1 MRKIEKETLQIIN
14 QYKNDEYLHYEK
26 LIDIREKEIKEEL
39 ENKLELVVN
48 KKEII
53 NKIEQFKKSRAYKV
67 DVNFDLSIRSYYTDY
82 QYLYDIDEQIKEY
95 KKEME
100 NIENTRNYMKLVL
113 QNNEIKSPEFQNVIN
128 KLKGNEI
135 NENRKL

>member
-14 QYKNDEYLHYEK
+14 QYEDEKYLHYKK
-26 LIDIREKEIKEEL
+26 LIDIREKEIKDDL
-39 ENKLELVVN
+39 ENKLNLIVN
-48 KKEII
+48 KQEII

-95 KKEME
+95 KKEIE
-100 NIENTRNYMKLVL
+100 NIEKKRNYMKLVL
-113 QNNEIKSPEFQNVIN
+113 QNSEIKSPEFQTVIS
-128 KLKGNEI
+128 KLKGNE
-135 NENRKL
+135 KK

>member
-1 MRKIEKETLQIIN
+1 MRKIEKENLKIIN
-14 QYKNDEYLHYEK
+14 QYKDDEYMHYKK

-39 ENKLELVVN
+39 ENKLNLIVN
-48 KKEII
+48 KQEII

-95 KKEME
+95 KKEIEKIE
-100 NIENTRNYMKLVL
+100 NIRNYMKLVL
-113 QNNEIKSPEFQNVIN
+113 QNSEIKSPEFQTVIS
-128 KLKGNEI
+128 KLKGND
-135 NENRKL
+135 KK

>member
-14 QYKNDEYLHYEK
+14 QYEDEKYLHYKK

-39 ENKLELVVN
+39 EKELDFVVN
-48 KKEII
+48 KEQII
-53 NKIEQFKKSRAYKV
+53 NRIEIFKRGKKYCV

-82 QYLYDIDEQIKEY
+82 KYLFDNDEQIKEY
-95 KKEME
+95 KKEIE
-100 NIENTRNYMKLVL
+100 NIENKRNYMKLVL

-128 KLKGNEI
+128 KLKGND
-135 NENRKL
+135 KK

>member
-14 QYKNDEYLHYEK
+14 QYEDDKYMHYKK

-39 ENKLELVVN
+39 EKELDFVVN
-48 KKEII
+48 KEQII
-53 NKIEQFKKSRAYKV
+53 NRIEIFKRGKQYCV

-82 QYLYDIDEQIKEY
+82 QYLYDNDEQIKEY
-95 KKEME
+95 KKEIE
-100 NIENTRNYMKLVL
+100 NIENKRNYMKLVL

-128 KLKGNEI
+128 KLKGNEK
-135 NENRKL
+135 NENR

>member
-14 QYKNDEYLHYEK
+14 QYKDDEYLHYKK

-39 ENKLELVVN
+39 EKELDFIVN
-48 KKEII
+48 KEQIENRIEI
-53 NKIEQFKKSRAYKV
+53 FKRGKKYKV

-100 NIENTRNYMKLVL
+100 NIENIRNYMKLVL

-128 KLKGNEI
+128 KLKGNE
-135 NENRKL
+135 KK

>member
-14 QYKNDEYLHYEK
+14 QYKDDEYLHYKK
-26 LIDIREKEIKEEL
+26 LIDIRENEIQEDL
-39 ENKLELVVN
+39 ESKLELVVN
-48 KKEII
+48 KQEII

-67 DVNFDLSIRSYYTDY
+67 SVNFDLSIRSYYTDY

-113 QNNEIKSPEFQNVIN
+113 QNSEIKSPEFQTVIS
-128 KLKGNEI
+128 KLKGNE
-135 NENRKL
+135 KK

>member
-14 QYKNDEYLHYEK
+14 QYEDDKYMHYKK

-39 ENKLELVVN
+39 ENKLNLIVN
-48 KKEII
+48 KQEII

-95 KKEME
+95 KKEIE
-100 NIENTRNYMKLVL
+100 NIENKRNYMKLVL
-113 QNNEIKSPEFQNVIN
+113 QNSEIKSPEFQTVIS
-128 KLKGNEI
+128 KLKGNEK
-135 NENRKL
+135 KLK

>member
-14 QYKNDEYLHYEK
+14 QYEDDKYMHYKK
-26 LIDIREKEIKEEL
+26 LIDIREKEIKDEL
-39 ENKLELVVN
+39 ENKLNLIVN
-48 KKEII
+48 KQEII

-100 NIENTRNYMKLVL
+100 NIENIRNYMKLVL
-113 QNNEIKSPEFQNVIN
+113 QNSEIKSPEFQTVIS
-128 KLKGNEI
+128 KLKGNG
-135 NENRKL
+135 KK

>member
-14 QYKNDEYLHYEK
+14 QYKDDEYLHYKK
-26 LIDIREKEIKEEL
+26 LIDIREKEIKEDL
-39 ENKLELVVN
+39 EKKLDFIVN
-48 KKEII
+48 KQEII

-95 KKEME
+95 KKEIKK
-100 NIENTRNYMKLVL
+100 IENKRNKMKLIL
-113 QNNEIKSPEFQNVIN
+113 QNNEIKSPEYQKVI
-128 KLKGNEI
+128 KDLKGSEV
-135 NENRKL
+135 